1 VPAKANLAKLALKY
15 GPVVYTLAQKY
26 GPQVAEQ
33 IMKSREPAQRL
44 LQDRAERV
52 RSPRKM
58 ALAHADSV
66 LEGTLQQ
73 VFHAGRPYWVVFS
86 RNEPVGV
93 HPHTNLPYETLLLN
107 TDPAKRVRP
116 EQLRRTVQLPSA
128 PRRRP

>member
-1 VPAKANLAKLALKY
+1 MPAKANLAKLALKY

-73 VFHAGRPYWVVFS
+73 VFHAGRC
-86 RNEPVGV
+86 
-93 HPHTNLPYETLLLN
+93 
-107 TDPAKRVRP
+107 AVRDGLY
-116 EQLRRTVQLPSA
+116 QRLVRGAGARDDALYGRGT
-128 PRRRP
+128 PRRPYFTRGAGWERRSQDTPARAR